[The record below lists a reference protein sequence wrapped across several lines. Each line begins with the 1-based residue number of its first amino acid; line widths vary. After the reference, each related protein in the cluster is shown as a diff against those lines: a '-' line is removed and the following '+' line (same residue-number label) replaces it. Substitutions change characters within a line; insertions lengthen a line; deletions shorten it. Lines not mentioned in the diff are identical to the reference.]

1 MITAHSRV
9 TSVEKTY
16 LFKKSIVP
24 VLALPRLNRI
34 LECSF
39 AQINSTSK
47 MIERV
52 NVCSCSMLRYVIFR
66 FMSSGGLRLI
76 RSVIPR
82 PGFFFQHQTPHHDAL
97 PVCPAPRIATLRYKR
112 DFTKESLFFEHLN
125 YLVPSDAAQSDVL
138 GSFF

>member
-82 PGFFFQHQTPHHDAL
+82 PGFFFNIKPHIMMLYLSVPRRAL
-97 PVCPAPRIATLRYKR
+97 LLFDIREILQKR
-112 DFTKESLFFEHLN
+112 VFFFRALEL
-125 YLVPSDAAQSDVL
+125 LSSV
-138 GSFF
+138 